1 MPQGPLT
8 RKHGRAAKSAPEAG
22 FRHRLLPQNGQS
34 LSIRFPIFSVPVTPW
49 PIFDPVDGGGASGYD
64 CCRQHEFSVMTDRS
78 GKSEGRNK
86 ALRQDRLKRAL
97 RENLKRRKSQARERG
112 NVTSAPSNDHET
124 SPHEEVGK
132 RED

>member
-1 MPQGPLT
+1 
-8 RKHGRAAKSAPEAG
+8 
-22 FRHRLLPQNGQS
+22 
-34 LSIRFPIFSVPVTPW
+34 
-49 PIFDPVDGGGASGYD
+49 
-64 CCRQHEFSVMTDRS
+64 MTDRS

-97 RENLKRRKSQARERG
+97 RENLKRRKSQARERS

-124 SPHEEVGK
+124 SPHGEVGK

>member
-1 MPQGPLT
+1 LT
-8 RKHGRAAKSAPEAG
+8 
-22 FRHRLLPQNGQS
+22 
-34 LSIRFPIFSVPVTPW
+34 
-49 PIFDPVDGGGASGYD
+49 IFDPVDGGGASGYD

-97 RENLKRRKSQARERG
+97 RENLKRRKSQARERS

-124 SPHEEVGK
+124 SPHGEVGK